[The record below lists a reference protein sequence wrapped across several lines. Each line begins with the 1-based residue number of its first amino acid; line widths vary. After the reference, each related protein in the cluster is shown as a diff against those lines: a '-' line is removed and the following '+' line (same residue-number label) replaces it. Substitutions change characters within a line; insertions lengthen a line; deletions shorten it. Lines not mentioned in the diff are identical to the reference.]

1 MSLIKIGSRKSP
13 LALWQARHVKEQ
25 LASHGLDSEL
35 VLMETKGDKVQK
47 VSISKIGSKGVFTE
61 ELEEKLAAGEI
72 DIAVHSAKDMPSRL
86 PVGFELIAFSPR
98 EKVNDVLISDK
109 PISLTGQVVIG
120 TSSTRRVATLRHFY
134 PNVRVVDM
142 RGNLQTR
149 IEKMRNGHCDGL
161 LLAFAGVHRMG
172 FGTMIR
178 QELSLEEFTPAVG
191 QGSLAIESHQRIHPE
206 LKQKVRSIL
215 NDPLTE
221 QQLLAERSYLREL
234 EGGCSIPV
242 FALCTGLSSDL
253 SLTGGIISLDGQIRI
268 QKTMKGSDPVGLG
281 LALSREV
288 LNAGGKSVLAE
299 IKKTL
304 SYL

>member
-13 LALWQARHVKEQ
+13 LALWQARHVQEQ
-25 LASHGLDSEL
+25 LGSHGLDSEL

-61 ELEEKLAAGEI
+61 ELEEKLASGEI
-72 DIAVHSAKDMPSRL
+72 DIAVHSAKDIPSRL
-86 PVGFELIAFSPR
+86 PDGFELIAFTPR

-109 PISLTGQVVIG
+109 PISLSEKVVIG
-120 TSSTRRVATLRHFY
+120 TSSTRRVATLKHYY
-134 PNVRVVDM
+134 PNVQVVDM

-149 IEKMRNGHCDGL
+149 IEKMRNGHCNGL

-172 FGTMIR
+172 FGNMI
-178 QELSLEEFTPAVG
+178 QEELSLGEFTPAVG
-191 QGSLAIESHQRIHPE
+191 QGSMAIESHERIRPE
-206 LKQKVRSIL
+206 LKEKVRSIL

-221 QQLLAERSYLREL
+221 QHLLAERSYLREL

-242 FALCTGLSSDL
+242 FALCTGLSDEL

-268 QKTMKGSDPVGLG
+268 QKTKQGSDPIALG
-281 LALSREV
+281 VALSQEV
-288 LNAGGKSVLAE
+288 LDAGGKTVLAE

-304 SYL
+304 